1 MGFYEGDV
9 LDLPAHRSTS
19 LIAVLIQK
27 GVKEATMNSNQT
39 YFDIHANSLLAVTY
53 SDPSEVL
60 ADPVLSSLEKRC
72 VLAAW
77 ASDAFAVE
85 NSPWLRQLPGSST
98 AIPVGRILSALRQL
112 DEEDDP
118 PPLSGAPAQRLPIFE
133 EPKVAVG
140 F

>member
-1 MGFYEGDV
+1 LVFWQDQV
-9 LDLPAHRSTS
+9 LDRPADRSTS
-19 LIAVLIQK
+19 LIAVLIRK

-39 YFDIHANSLLAVTY
+39 LFDIHANSLLAATY

-85 NSPWLRQLPGSST
+85 DSPWLRQLPGSPS
-98 AIPVGRILSALRQL
+98 AIWVGHILSALREL

-118 PPLSGAPAQRLPIFE
+118 PPLSGAPAQRLPLLE
-133 EPKVAVG
+133 EPKLAVG